1 MERCSGG
8 KDVEV
13 EAAIGEAVAI
23 SDQSLEMQSP
33 GYREDVKWEEGV
45 NWTRNADQGRIPA
58 PTLLLRASQFKSR
71 RLVPLLLL
79 PCHPSPSS
87 LPDPVT
93 ETVKE
98 FPLAYFAQADRA
110 MSFLTLTRYGV
121 RRCDDENC

>member
-45 NWTRNADQGRIPA
+45 NWTRNADQRANSRSDFAA
-58 PTLLLRASQFKSR
+58 PCEPVQVSTISSSASATM
-71 RLVPLLLL
+71 
-79 PCHPSPSS
+79 PSISIQPS
-87 LPDPVT
+87 
-93 ETVKE
+93 
-98 FPLAYFAQADRA
+98 
-110 MSFLTLTRYGV
+110 
-121 RRCDDENC
+121 